1 MNQKMRKELKLSKE
15 MFKGLS
21 RKREDGD
28 DDEGGDDAS
37 ATKDKGGTI
46 SKIEH
51 LYISIDQIRL

>member
-1 MNQKMRKELKLSKE
+1 MRKELKLSKE